1 MFARRRVLHLVN
13 RQWPVSGNVSP
24 NIITNDLFT
33 DAFLAVDVFA
43 ARRSEALKCGKISN
57 DPLTGAIRKEIYTSE
72 DVDSLNRTVG
82 KLKSFM
88 DENEDTCNPS
98 SKVGLLRDFVNMCH
112 LVRAPEP
119 AKRLMEDQKL
129 MSKVGIFDPYE
140 TEKNRLAP
148 KVPALLICYL
158 DILFKDGQYQ
168 QLLSEVEK
176 LVQSV
181 ENVPHNIF
189 VIYLMACLQED
200 TADCLVRATRT
211 LTEKSPETLVKSN
224 KVAHAYALLVL
235 RHGKD
240 PGLALTVA
248 TSTQYGKRS
257 NVRNLLTSYI
267 LSELNRPAEACA
279 CLEDIVN
286 NHDKAMD
293 EATPD
298 ETKFQT
304 TEQAA
309 AITET
314 TSKLKS
320 QRKTLK
326 VPSQGVESLTETV
339 LRQEDAQLTKRLD
352 IALSRLSEFSV
363 VIEQSMNDFIGSEI
377 GEDKIMQYKRQLN
390 KKRSERRQNSEIH
403 NDMQP
408 QEQSSPS

>member
-57 DPLTGAIRKEIYTSE
+57 DPLTGAIRKEIYISE

-88 DENEDTCNPS
+88 NENEDTCNQS

-235 RHGKD
+235 RHGND

>member
-235 RHGKD
+235 RHGND